1 MPSHPVPEHLRSE
14 HMLKAMHAHPE
25 RRQREHHLMNT
36 KEKVLNP
43 HGEGRYQD
51 FMNSLDATS
60 PPSWTAPVTTDLSSP
75 WDTNDVGY
83 FTPDDTAIYHRYT
96 GNSTTYYTNVYA
108 FVNHI
113 RSLAFTKPEPVIRAN
128 LHSCL
133 RDKAQDWFDMELN
146 FGEREVLRVMPL
158 ETGWIKALLK
168 RFKPLYDVAL
178 RRYKEGQYDKEDAE
192 NGYDPVKW
200 AHGMMRNAQ
209 AAGITSTYAQLKQ
222 IWYGIDLEL
231 QWPVN
236 CPTKSTAVSEFMKE
250 LDDAY
255 LEWCNGENK

>member
-1 MPSHPVPEHLRSE
+1 
-14 HMLKAMHAHPE
+14 MLKVMRAQRE
-25 RRQREHHLMNT
+25 RRQREVHLMNT
-36 KEKVLNP
+36 KERMSIF
-43 HGEGRYQD
+43 HGEERDQHL
-51 FMNSLDATS
+51 MNSLDATN
-60 PPSWTAPVTTDLSSP
+60 PPPWTTPLTPELSSS

-83 FTPDDTAIYHRYT
+83 FTPDDTAVDHRYT
-96 GNSTTYYTNVYA
+96 DNGTTYYTNVYA

-113 RSLAFTKPEPVIRAN
+113 RSLAFTKPESLIRAN
-128 LHSCL
+128 LNSCL

-146 FGEREVLRVMPL
+146 SGEREVLSVISL

-178 RRYKEGQYDKEDAE
+178 RRYKEGQYNKEDAE

-209 AAGITSTYAQLKQ
+209 AAGITSIYAQLKQ

-255 LEWCNGENK
+255 LEWCDGGNE